1 MKELAKAYFAA
12 FAVGLLIALIQW
24 VIYEEERTQR
34 RVEQEVQ
41 QGEAERVNKA
51 VSEGVDEVLEA
62 AEE

>member
-51 VSEGVDEVLEA
+51 VSKGVDEVLEA